1 LIGAEGTKTPGG
13 VWFRGD
19 PAGACAEEARRNTHE
34 PLVPRAEINRQSLTK
49 TKRKTGGVEMAGR
62 FDGKVAF
69 VTGGSRGIGK
79 GIVELFAEEG
89 AKVAF
94 IDLNEEALSQ
104 TTSELKEKGY
114 EVYSKVANV
123 TDAEQV
129 ESAVKEV
136 YETFGSVDVLVNNA
150 GVIRDNLLFKMTDS
164 DWQTVMDVHLKGSFN
179 AARAVQKYMVEQKYG
194 RIINISSTSALGNRG
209 QANYA
214 AAKAG
219 LQGFTKTL
227 AIELGKYGITANSV
241 APGFIETEMT
251 KETAARIGIP
261 FEHLIQASVANIPVG
276 RSGKPADIANAVAF
290 FADERSSF
298 VNGQV
303 IYVAGGPKC

>member
-1 LIGAEGTKTPGG
+1 
-13 VWFRGD
+13 
-19 PAGACAEEARRNTHE
+19 
-34 PLVPRAEINRQSLTK
+34 
-49 TKRKTGGVEMAGR
+49 MMGR
-62 FDGKVAF
+62 FDGRVAF

-79 GIVELFAEEG
+79 GIVQLFAQEG

-94 IDLNEEALSQ
+94 IDLNEEALAE
-104 TTSELKEKGY
+104 TTNELREKGY

-129 ESAVKEV
+129 EQAFKEV
-136 YETFGSVDVLVNNA
+136 KDHFGSVDILVNNA

-179 AARAVQKYMVEQKYG
+179 AARAAQKYMVEQKYG

-227 AIELGKYGITANSV
+227 AIELGRYGITANSV

-251 KETAARIGIP
+251 RETAARIGIP
-261 FEHLIQASVANIPVG
+261 FEDLIKHSVAGIPVG
-276 RSGKPADIANAVAF
+276 RSGKPEDIANAVAF
-290 FADERSSF
+290 FADEKSSF

-303 IYVAGGPKC
+303 IYVAGGPKN

>member
-1 LIGAEGTKTPGG
+1 
-13 VWFRGD
+13 
-19 PAGACAEEARRNTHE
+19 
-34 PLVPRAEINRQSLTK
+34 
-49 TKRKTGGVEMAGR
+49 MAGR
-62 FDGKVAF
+62 FEGKVAF

-79 GIVELFAEEG
+79 GIVQLFAEEG

-94 IDLNEEALSQ
+94 IDLNEEALSE
-104 TTSELKEKGY
+104 TTKELKGKGY
-114 EVYSKVANV
+114 EVYSRVANV
-123 TDAEQV
+123 VEADQV
-129 ESAVKEV
+129 ESAMKEV
-136 YETFGSVDVLVNNA
+136 YETFGSIDILVNNA

-179 AARAVQKYMVEQKYG
+179 AARAAQKYMVEKKYG

-214 AAKAG
+214 TAKAG

-227 AIELGKYGITANSV
+227 AIELGKYGITANAV

-251 KETAARIGIP
+251 KETARRIGIS
-261 FEHLIQASVANIPVG
+261 FEDLIHASVSQIPVG

-290 FADERSSF
+290 FADEKSSF

-303 IYVAGGPKC
+303 IYVAGGPKA

>member
-1 LIGAEGTKTPGG
+1 
-13 VWFRGD
+13 
-19 PAGACAEEARRNTHE
+19 
-34 PLVPRAEINRQSLTK
+34 
-49 TKRKTGGVEMAGR
+49 MAGR
-62 FDGKVAF
+62 FSGRVAF
-69 VTGGSRGIGK
+69 VTGGSRGIGR

-89 AKVAF
+89 ARVAL
-94 IDLNEEALSQ
+94 IDLNEEALNE
-104 TTSELKEKGY
+104 TTSELREKGY
-114 EVYSKVANV
+114 EVFSKVANV
-123 TDAEQV
+123 VDSEQV
-129 ESAVKEV
+129 ENAVKEA
-136 YETFGSVDVLVNNA
+136 YETFGSIDILVNNA

-179 AARAVQKYMVEQKYG
+179 VARSAQKYMVEQKYG

-227 AIELGKYGITANSV
+227 AIELGRYGITANSV

-251 KETAARIGIP
+251 KETAARIGIT
-261 FEHLIQASVANIPVG
+261 FDQLVQASVASIPVG

>member
-1 LIGAEGTKTPGG
+1 
-13 VWFRGD
+13 
-19 PAGACAEEARRNTHE
+19 
-34 PLVPRAEINRQSLTK
+34 
-49 TKRKTGGVEMAGR
+49 MMGR
-62 FDGKVAF
+62 FDGRVAF

-79 GIVELFAEEG
+79 GIVQLFAQEG

-94 IDLNEEALSQ
+94 IDLNEEVLAD
-104 TTSELKEKGY
+104 TTNELREKGY
-114 EVYSKVANV
+114 KVYSKIANV

-129 ESAVKEV
+129 EQAFKEV
-136 YETFGSVDVLVNNA
+136 KDTFGSVDILVNNA
-150 GVIRDNLLFKMTDS
+150 GIIRDNLLFKMTDS

-179 AARAVQKYMVEQKYG
+179 AARAAQKYMVEQKYG

-227 AIELGKYGITANSV
+227 AIELGRYGITANSV

-251 KETAARIGIP
+251 RETAARIGIP
-261 FEHLIQASVANIPVG
+261 FEDLIKHSVAGIPVG
-276 RSGKPADIANAVAF
+276 RSGKPEDIANAVAF
-290 FADERSSF
+290 FADEKSSF

-303 IYVAGGPKC
+303 IYVAGGPKN

>member
-1 LIGAEGTKTPGG
+1 
-13 VWFRGD
+13 
-19 PAGACAEEARRNTHE
+19 
-34 PLVPRAEINRQSLTK
+34 
-49 TKRKTGGVEMAGR
+49 MAGR
-62 FDGKVAF
+62 FTGKVAF

-94 IDLNEEALSQ
+94 IDLNEEALYE
-104 TTSELKEKGY
+104 TTSELREKGY

-123 TDAEQV
+123 VDAEQV
-129 ESAVKEV
+129 ETTVKEV
-136 YETFGSVDVLVNNA
+136 YETFGSVDILVNNA
-150 GVIRDNLLFKMTDS
+150 GVIRDNMLFKMTDS
-164 DWQTVMDVHLKGSFN
+164 DWQMVMDVHLKGSFN
-179 AARAVQKYMVEQKYG
+179 AARAVQKYMVEKKYG

-214 AAKAG
+214 TAKAG

-251 KETAARIGIP
+251 KATAERIGIP
-261 FEHLIQASVANIPVG
+261 FETLVEANVSQIPVG

-290 FADERSSF
+290 FADEKSSF
-298 VNGQV
+298 VSGQV

>member
-1 LIGAEGTKTPGG
+1 MFGG
-13 VWFRGD
+13 
-19 PAGACAEEARRNTHE
+19 
-34 PLVPRAEINRQSLTK
+34 NR
-49 TKRKTGGVEMAGR
+49 MAGR
-62 FDGKVAF
+62 FEGRVAF

-79 GIVELFAEEG
+79 GIVELFAQEG
-89 AKVAF
+89 AKVAL
-94 IDLNEEALSQ
+94 IDLNEEALSE
-104 TTSELKEKGY
+104 TTSELKEKSY
-114 EVYSKVANV
+114 EVFSKVASV
-123 TDAEQV
+123 TDADQV
-129 ESAVKEV
+129 EAAVKEV
-136 YETFGSVDVLVNNA
+136 YETFGSVDILVNNA

-179 AARAVQKYMVEQKYG
+179 SARAVQKYMVENKYG

-227 AIELGKYGITANSV
+227 AIELGRYGITANSV

-251 KETAARIGIP
+251 KETAARLGIS
-261 FEHLIQASVANIPVG
+261 FEQLIQASVANIPVG

-290 FADERSSF
+290 FADEKSSF

-303 IYVAGGPKC
+303 IYVAGGPKN